1 MSFLIATIEA
11 LPIPTCRN
19 LKAKVRSR
27 LAVSARRRVSARH
40 FRYTSLL
47 TNWTKLDLIRLGAKR
62 GLFYINF
69 RRLNVRFNF
78 LKVVPMSPSLDFKM
92 TQKQHHRNGLT
103 CSAIDKCSLKPVKL
117 CSETETFGGRLLL

>member
-47 TNWTKLDLIRLGAKR
+47 TNWRKLDLIRLGANR
-62 GLFYINF
+62 GLFFITF
-69 RRLNVRFNF
+69 VVLTLGLIF
-78 LKVVPMSPSLDFKM
+78 LRQYL
-92 TQKQHHRNGLT
+92 
-103 CSAIDKCSLKPVKL
+103 
-117 CSETETFGGRLLL
+117 